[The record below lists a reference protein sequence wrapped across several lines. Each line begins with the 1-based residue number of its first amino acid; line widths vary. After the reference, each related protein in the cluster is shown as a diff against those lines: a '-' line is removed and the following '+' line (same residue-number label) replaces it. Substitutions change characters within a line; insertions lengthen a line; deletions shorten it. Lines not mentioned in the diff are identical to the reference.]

1 MILKPQFSFRPRDS
15 LGQRA
20 LLPHCLW
27 YKGLQNNEQTFSD
40 YKMSLIAMM
49 LSHVVNTA
57 VQLYWGQQMF
67 AKMSLP

>member
-1 MILKPQFSFRPRDS
+1 MLFFPTAC
-15 LGQRA
+15 GTTE
-20 LLPHCLW
+20 
-27 YKGLQNNEQTFSD
+27 YKVTSRHLVIT
-40 YKMSLIAMM
+40 KCLIAVT